1 MLVKCVYDARF
12 PNRYILAELSQPS
25 NTLVLS
31 LLDYF
36 RPTTQLLLAG
46 DAELRRVSESSHLRF
61 FPYEEPYPNQRE
73 AMDRIANALGRGQDV
88 LFEGAPGTGKT
99 LSALVPALE
108 HAREHDRT
116 VVITTNVHQQMRQFV
131 EDARAITRSTP
142 IRAVVFKGKSSM
154 CHIDVD
160 YQECQTLRDT
170 TREMV
175 ETESEVRELE
185 SRQRELLAASREG
198 DAGAAEARESIMEE
212 LDELESAVDDY
223 EAANVCAHYRNN
235 LIEDTDEFLGW
246 LFENVRT
253 PEDVYEYADERE
265 LCGYELLKEG
275 MEGVDLVVCNY
286 HHLLDPQIREQFF
299 RWIDRDPSEIITV
312 FDEAHNIEGAARDH
326 ATRTLTENTLD
337 AAVEELAESDD
348 SRAEAADNVVR
359 AFRNALVETYDDA
372 LGFGAR
378 EGVDESWEDVSI
390 ANDDRRDDLTLAFLR
405 QYEGNGID
413 TETELAI
420 QLGQALDEEY
430 ERRYRDGETTTRT
443 ECQTLQVARFVSTWM
458 DEGTELG
465 QYPVVSVR
473 RDGTTDDVYGR
484 AELYTCIPRRVTEQ
498 LFDEVAASVLMSA
511 TLRPFDVT
519 KDVLGLEDVASLA
532 YGMAYPEAN
541 RRTFAVD
548 TPPLFASARN
558 DPETQETVSSVLRD
572 AIRFT
577 PGNTLAFFPSYAEAE
592 RYYERL
598 GGASSGGITSGRA
611 GGDDASGAGGGLGR
625 LYLDGSG
632 EDEEALRRRF
642 VDSEHATLFTSLW
655 GTLAEGVSFDGDDA
669 RTVVVVGV
677 PYPHLS
683 DRMDAVQEAYNRAF
697 ADRDRARDPGW
708 AYAVEIPTIRKTRQA
723 IGRVVRGPEDFGVRI
738 LADRRYTTAD
748 MGKYSVRGAFP
759 PEEREELLDID
770 PTKLKFAMLNF
781 YGDHDAYDGTPPEP

>member
-1 MLVKCVYDARF
+1 M
-12 PNRYILAELSQPS
+12 
-25 NTLVLS
+25 
-31 LLDYF
+31 
-36 RPTTQLLLAG
+36 
-46 DAELRRVSESSHLRF
+46 SEPPHLRF

-73 AMDRIANALGRGQDV
+73 AMDRIANALDRGQDV

-131 EDARAITRSTP
+131 EDARAITREEP

-185 SRQRELLAASREG
+185 SRQRELLAESREG
-198 DAGAAEARESIMEE
+198 DAGAAEAREAIMDE
-212 LDELESAVDDY
+212 LDELEAEIDEY
-223 EAANVCAHYRNN
+223 ETANVCAHYRNN
-235 LIEDTDEFLGW
+235 LVEDTEEFFGW
-246 LFENVRT
+246 LFEDVRT
-253 PEDVYEYADERE
+253 PEDVYAYADERE

-286 HHLLDPQIREQFF
+286 HHLLDPNIREQFF

-312 FDEAHNIEGAARDH
+312 FDEAHNVEDAARDH
-326 ATRTLTENTLD
+326 ATRTLTETTLD
-337 AAVEELAESDD
+337 AALEELADSDD
-348 SRAEAADNVVR
+348 SRAEAAENVVG
-359 AFRNALVETYDDA
+359 AFRDALVETYDDA
-372 LGFGAR
+372 LGFGGR
-378 EGVDESWEDVSI
+378 ESVGESWEDLSV

-405 QYEGNGID
+405 SYEGKGID
-413 TETELAI
+413 TETELAV

-473 RDGTTDDVYGR
+473 RDGATDEVYGR
-484 AELYTCIPRRVTEQ
+484 AELYTCIPRQVTEE
-498 LFDEVAASVLMSA
+498 LFGEVAASVLMSA

-519 KDVLGLEDVASLA
+519 EDVLGLENAASLA
-532 YGMAYPEAN
+532 YEMGYPEEN

-548 TPPLFASARN
+548 TPPLFASERN

-598 GGASSGGITSGRA
+598 GGSA
-611 GGDDASGAGGGLGR
+611 GAGTDTGGTDVGAGDGLAGADLGS
-625 LYLDGSG
+625 LYLDGPG
-632 EDEEALRRRF
+632 EDEEELRQTF
-642 VDSEHATLFTSLW
+642 VESDDAALFTSLW
-655 GTLAEGVSFDGDDA
+655 GTLAEGVSFDADDA

-683 DRMDAVQEAYNRAF
+683 DRTEAVQDAYDRAF

-723 IGRVVRGPEDFGVRI
+723 IGRVVRGPDDFGVRI

-759 PEEREELLDID
+759 AEERDELLDVD
-770 PTKLKFAMLNF
+770 PEKLKFAMLNF
-781 YGDHDAYDGTPPEP
+781 YGDHDAYDGAPPEP